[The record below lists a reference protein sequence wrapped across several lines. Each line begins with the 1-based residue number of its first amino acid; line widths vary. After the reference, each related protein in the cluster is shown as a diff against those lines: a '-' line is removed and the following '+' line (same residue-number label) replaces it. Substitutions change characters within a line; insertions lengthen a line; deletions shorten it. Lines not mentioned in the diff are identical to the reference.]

1 MKKQP
6 ILDGREKKP
15 GSSRRQTGRKKGG
28 EFKEEKEEKTSGTRK
43 RAGWEECPYAYK
55 FGVDTDEYE
64 ECDECEKWDDCIE
77 AKENA

>member
-6 ILDGREKKP
+6 ISDGREKKP
-15 GSSRRQTGRKKGG
+15 DPSRRQTGRKKEG

-43 RAGWEECPYAYK
+43 RAGLGECPYAYK